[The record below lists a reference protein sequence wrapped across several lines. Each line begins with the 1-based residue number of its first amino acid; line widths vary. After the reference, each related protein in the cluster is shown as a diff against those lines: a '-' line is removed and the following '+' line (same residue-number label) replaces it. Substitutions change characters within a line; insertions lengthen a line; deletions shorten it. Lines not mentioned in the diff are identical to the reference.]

1 MPLGKQAKILSPAQ
15 ESLVLRHIES
25 SRHPGRNRVIT
36 LLSFKAGLRAKE
48 VASLT
53 WSMVT
58 DAHGEIA
65 NEIALPNVASKGNR
79 GGRQIPLHS
88 GLRDALN
95 TLKAAR
101 GAQAKPEYPVIY
113 SERGRGMSA
122 ASVVNW
128 FARTFATM
136 GLEGCSSHSGRR
148 TFITNG
154 ARKIVQA
161 GGSIRDIQQLA
172 GHRNLGTTQTYIE
185 GCSDAKRRLID
196 ML

>member
-1 MPLGKQAKILSPAQ
+1 MALGKQAKILSPAQ

-25 SRHPGRNRVIT
+25 SRHPDRNRVIT
-36 LLSFKAGLRAKE
+36 LLTFKAGLRAKE

-58 DAHGEIA
+58 DPHGGIA
-65 NEIALPNVASKGNR
+65 NEIALPNVASKGKG

-88 GLRDALN
+88 DLRDALN

-101 GAQAKPEYPVIY
+101 GDRAKSDSPIIY
-113 SERGRGMSA
+113 SERQRGMSA
-122 ASVVNW
+122 ASVANW
-128 FARTFATM
+128 FHGLYRTM

-148 TFITNG
+148 TFITNA

-161 GGSIRDIQQLA
+161 GGSLRDVQQLA
-172 GHRNLGTTQTYIE
+172 GHANLNTTMRYIE
-185 GCSDAKRRLID
+185 GSSDAKRRLID